1 MLADFA
7 NFIGRIPNGF
17 KLINQLYEDTG
28 FPFVYGF
35 LSFREGIVRERRVFR
50 EWQKESLPTKEA
62 ERLLHHFLR
71 DHPNYVLNSL
81 LHWSVPSEDF
91 IIRKQRVFEFLNGES
106 GNLLDIGCSYNPW
119 IEDYLAW
126 DYMVGLDLSFMSI
139 RTGRLMHEANKSRLV
154 NSNAQELPFRKSAFD
169 IVVSSEVLEH
179 VPQPEQVIQEIYRLL
194 RINGVFV
201 LSVPMHVVDK
211 IDLGVEGDPTH
222 RGDFY
227 SFDELC
233 EAFKHI
239 GFTIEDVKKNPYY
252 IFKLRKK

>member
-1 MLADFA
+1 MNLTGATGILTRIMQGDIGGSHLIEGIQMLADFA

-17 KLINQLYEDTG
+17 KLINQLYEDTE

-35 LSFREGIVRERRVFR
+35 LSFREGIVRERRIFR

-71 DHPNYVLNSL
+71 DHPNYVLNNL
-81 LHWSVPSEDF
+81 LHWSVPPEDF

-106 GNLLDIGCSYNPW
+106 VNLLDIGCSYNPW

-126 DYMVGLDLSFMSI
+126 DHMVGLDLSFMSI
-139 RTGRLMHEANKSRLV
+139 RTGRL
-154 NSNAQELPFRKSAFD
+154 
-169 IVVSSEVLEH
+169 
-179 VPQPEQVIQEIYRLL
+179 
-194 RINGVFV
+194 
-201 LSVPMHVVDK
+201 MHVVDK